1 MSGFK
6 TRLFFLKRIS
16 ERLLFL
22 CSIILPGLLA
32 ILIVTGMLKLPVK
45 ATNDLNPPASLLVY
59 TWEAQASSHLSA
71 AKIRHTTDAGTRK
84 DILLMVWNVKPCLL
98 AGKISVSA
106 MPNQAMKWVQRG
118 LRETLRVALLPS
130 PAARCLRPDAESRSG
145 FNKQSIAADSRPY
158 RQIHEH
164 SVIESNQDEAQ
175 IQPTGAS
182 AGHLSSPNKIDT
194 RHAV

>member
-16 ERLLFL
+16 EHLLFL
-22 CSIILPGLLA
+22 CSIVLPGLLA
-32 ILIVTGMLKLPVK
+32 ILVVIGMLKPPMK
-45 ATNDLNPPASLLVY
+45 AVDNLNPPAALLVY
-59 TWEAQASSHLSA
+59 SWEAQASSHLSA
-71 AKIRHTTDAGTRK
+71 AQIRHASDTGTQK

-118 LRETLRVALLPS
+118 LRETLRIALLPS
-130 PAARCLRPDAESRSG
+130 PASRCLRPDAESRPG
-145 FNKQSIAADSRPY
+145 FYKQSIAADSRPY
-158 RQIHEH
+158 GQIHEH
-164 SVIESNQDEAQ
+164 SVIESNQDEVQ